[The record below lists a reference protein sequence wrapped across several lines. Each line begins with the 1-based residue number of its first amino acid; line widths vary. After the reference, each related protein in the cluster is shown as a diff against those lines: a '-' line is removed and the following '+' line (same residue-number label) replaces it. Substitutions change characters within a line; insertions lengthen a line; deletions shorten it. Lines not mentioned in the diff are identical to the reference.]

1 MKAIICKKFAPVSEL
16 VWEEVADP
24 IAGPGEIVVDVKAA
38 GLNYPDNLIVQ
49 GLYQFQP
56 ERPFSPGHE
65 GSGVVS
71 SVGPDVKMHSVG
83 DSVAFFKGFG
93 AFAEKIVV
101 SERMAFPIP
110 KSFPHKI
117 AAGVFMVYGTSYHG
131 LVQRAKINKQDE
143 VLVLGAAGGV
153 GLAAVDIAKSFGA
166 RVVAA
171 VSTKEKA
178 EVCKGYGADDV
189 VIYGEEKLDKE
200 GQKALT
206 KELKSK
212 SVRGGFSIIYD
223 PIGDCFAEPALRSI
237 SWGGTYLV
245 VGFAAGKIPLFPTN
259 LMLLKGC
266 AVSGVFIGRFQQEE
280 PQQNAQNLKE
290 IGELLGSGKLTPCPS
305 RLTQLNELLNAELL
319 ARWFLLTTSQNKA
332 VLGKATLV
340 SRTV

>member
-1 MKAIICKKFAPVSEL
+1 MKAVICKKFAPVSEL

-24 IAGPGEIVVDVKAA
+24 VAGPGEIIIDVKAA

-71 SVGPDVKMHSVG
+71 SVGADVKMHNVG

-110 KSFPHKI
+110 ESFSHKI

-131 LVQRAKINKQDE
+131 LVQRAKINKDDE

-178 EVCKGYGADDV
+178 EVCKNYGVDDV
-189 VIYGEEKLDKE
+189 VIYGKEELDKE
-200 GQKALT
+200 GQKAFT

-212 SVRGGFSIIYD
+212 SARGGFSIIYD

-237 SWGGTYLV
+237 GWGGTYLV
-245 VGFAAGKIPLFPTN
+245 VGFAAGKIPTFPTN

-280 PQQNAQNLKE
+280 PKQNAQNLKE
-290 IGELLGSGKLTPCPS
+290 IGELLGSGKLTPFISETIPMPES
-305 RLTQLNELLNAELL
+305 VDAIERIAK
-319 ARWFLLTTSQNKA
+319 RG
-332 VLGKATLV
+332 VVGKV
-340 SRTV
+340 VFVNN

>member
-1 MKAIICKKFAPVSEL
+1 MKAIICKKFAPVSDL

-24 IAGPGEIVVDVKAA
+24 VAGPGEVVVDIKAA

-49 GLYQFQP
+49 GLYQFRP

-65 GSGVVS
+65 GAGVVS
-71 SVGPDVKMHSVG
+71 SVGEGVDMHSVG

-93 AFAEKIVV
+93 AFAEKIVLPAQ
-101 SERMAFPIP
+101 MAFPIP
-110 KSFPHKI
+110 ESFPFHV
-117 AAGVFMVYGTSYHG
+117 AAGVFMVYGTSYHA
-131 LVQRAKINKQDE
+131 LVQRAGINKDDE

-178 EVCKGYGADDV
+178 EVCAGYGVDDV
-189 VIYGEEKLDKE
+189 VVYGEEKLNKE

-237 SWGGTYLV
+237 GWGGTYLV
-245 VGFAAGKIPLFPTN
+245 VGFAAGKIPSFPAN

-280 PQQNAQNLKE
+280 PEQNSQNLIE
-290 IGELLGSGKLTPCPS
+290 IGELLGGGKLTPFISETVPMS
-305 RLTQLNELLNAELL
+305 DSVAAIQKIAKRG
-319 ARWFLLTTSQNKA
+319 
-332 VLGKATLV
+332 VVGKV
-340 SRTV
+340 VFVNS

>member
-24 IAGPGEIVVDVKAA
+24 VAGPGEIVVDVKAA

-71 SVGPDVKMHSVG
+71 SVGVDVKMHSVG

-101 SERMAFPIP
+101 SERAAFPIP

-131 LVQRAKINKQDE
+131 LVQRAKVNKEDE

-171 VSTKEKA
+171 VSTEEKA
-178 EVCKGYGADDV
+178 AVCKSYGVDDV

-237 SWGGTYLV
+237 GWGGTYLV
-245 VGFAAGKIPLFPTN
+245 VGFAAGKIPSFPTN

-290 IGELLGSGKLTPCPS
+290 IGELLGSDKLTPLISETIPMS
-305 RLTQLNELLNAELL
+305 ESIEAIERIAK
-319 ARWFLLTTSQNKA
+319 RG
-332 VLGKATLV
+332 VVGKV
-340 SRTV
+340 VFIND

>member
-24 IAGPGEIVVDVKAA
+24 VAGPGEIVIDVKAA

-71 SVGPDVKMHSVG
+71 SVGPDVKMHSAG

-131 LVQRAKINKQDE
+131 LVQRAKINKEDE

-178 EVCKGYGADDV
+178 EVCKGYGVDDV
-189 VIYGEEKLDKE
+189 VIYGKEKLDKG

-212 SVRGGFSIIYD
+212 SVRGGFSIVYD

-237 SWGGTYLV
+237 GWGGTYLV

-290 IGELLGSGKLTPCPS
+290 ISELLGSGKLTPLISETIPMS
-305 RLTQLNELLNAELL
+305 ESVDAIERIAK
-319 ARWFLLTTSQNKA
+319 RG
-332 VLGKATLV
+332 VVGKV
-340 SRTV
+340 VFVND

>member
-1 MKAIICKKFAPVSEL
+1 MKAIICKKFAPISEL

-24 IAGPGEIVVDVKAA
+24 VAGPGEIVVDVKAA
-38 GLNYPDNLIVQ
+38 GLNYPDSLIVQ

-71 SVGPDVKMHSVG
+71 SVGVDVKMHSVG

-101 SERMAFPIP
+101 SERAAFPIP

-131 LVQRAKINKQDE
+131 LVQRAKVNKEDE

-171 VSTKEKA
+171 VSTEEKA
-178 EVCKGYGADDV
+178 AVCKSYGVDDV

-237 SWGGTYLV
+237 GWGGTYLV
-245 VGFAAGKIPLFPTN
+245 VGFAAGKIPSFPTN

-290 IGELLGSGKLTPCPS
+290 IGELLGSDKLTPLISETIPMS
-305 RLTQLNELLNAELL
+305 ESIEAIERIAK
-319 ARWFLLTTSQNKA
+319 RG
-332 VLGKATLV
+332 VVGKV
-340 SRTV
+340 VFIND

>member
-24 IAGPGEIVVDVKAA
+24 VAGPGEIVVNVKAA

-71 SVGPDVKMHSVG
+71 SVGPGVKMHSAG

-131 LVQRAKINKQDE
+131 LVQRAKINKEDE

-178 EVCKGYGADDV
+178 EVCKGYGVDDV
-189 VIYGEEKLDKE
+189 VIYGEVRLDKQ
-200 GQKALT
+200 GQKVLT

-212 SVRGGFSIIYD
+212 SVRGGFSIVYD

-237 SWGGTYLV
+237 GWGGTYLV
-245 VGFAAGKIPLFPTN
+245 VGFAAGNIPSFPTN

-290 IGELLGSGKLTPCPS
+290 IGELLGSGKLTPFISETIPMS
-305 RLTQLNELLNAELL
+305 DSVGAIERIAK
-319 ARWFLLTTSQNKA
+319 RG
-332 VLGKATLV
+332 VVGKV
-340 SRTV
+340 VFIND

>member
-1 MKAIICKKFAPVSEL
+1 MKAVICKKFAPVSEL

-24 IAGPGEIVVDVKAA
+24 VVGPGEIVIDVKAA

-71 SVGPDVKMHSVG
+71 SVGPGVKMHSAG

-110 KSFPHKI
+110 KSFPHEI

-131 LVQRAKINKQDE
+131 LVQRAKINKEDE

-200 GQKALT
+200 GQKSLT

-212 SVRGGFSIIYD
+212 SVRGGFSVIYD
-223 PIGDCFAEPALRSI
+223 PIGDCFAEPALRSVG
-237 SWGGTYLV
+237 WGGTYLV
-245 VGFAAGKIPLFPTN
+245 VGFAAGKIPSFPIN

-290 IGELLGSGKLTPCPS
+290 ISELLDSGKLTPFISEAIPMS
-305 RLTQLNELLNAELL
+305 DSVEAIERIAK
-319 ARWFLLTTSQNKA
+319 RG
-332 VLGKATLV
+332 VVGKV
-340 SRTV
+340 VFVND

>member
-1 MKAIICKKFAPVSEL
+1 MKAIVCKKFAPVSEL

-24 IAGPGEIVVDVKAA
+24 VAGPGEIVIDVKAA

-71 SVGPDVKMHSVG
+71 SVGADVKMHNVG

-131 LVQRAKINKQDE
+131 LVQRAKINKDDE

-178 EVCKGYGADDV
+178 EVCKNYGVDDV
-189 VIYGEEKLDKE
+189 VIYGKEKLDK
-200 GQKALT
+200 GMQKALT

-212 SVRGGFSIIYD
+212 STRGGFSIIYD

-237 SWGGTYLV
+237 GWGGTYLV
-245 VGFAAGKIPLFPTN
+245 VGFAAGKIPAFPTN

-280 PQQNAQNLKE
+280 PKQNAQNLKE
-290 IGELLGSGKLTPCPS
+290 IGELLGSGKLTPLIS
-305 RLTQLNELLNAELL
+305 ETIHMSESVDAIERI
-319 ARWFLLTTSQNKA
+319 ARRG
-332 VLGKATLV
+332 VVGKV
-340 SRTV
+340 VFVNN

>member
-24 IAGPGEIVVDVKAA
+24 VAGPGEIVIDIKAA

-71 SVGPDVKMHSVG
+71 SVGADVKIHSVG

-110 KSFPHKI
+110 KNFPHKI

-131 LVQRAKINKQDE
+131 LVQRAKINKEDE

-178 EVCKGYGADDV
+178 DVCRSYGVDDV
-189 VIYGEEKLDKE
+189 VIYNKEKLDKE

-237 SWGGTYLV
+237 GWGGTYLV
-245 VGFAAGKIPLFPTN
+245 IGFAAGKIPSFPTN
-259 LMLLKGC
+259 LVLLKGC

-280 PQQNAQNLKE
+280 PQQSAQNLKE
-290 IGELLGSGKLTPCPS
+290 IGELLGSGKLTPFISETIPMS
-305 RLTQLNELLNAELL
+305 DSVDAIERI
-319 ARWFLLTTSQNKA
+319 ARRG
-332 VLGKATLV
+332 VVGKV
-340 SRTV
+340 VFIND

>member
-1 MKAIICKKFAPVSEL
+1 MKAIVCKKFAPVSEL

-24 IAGPGEIVVDVKAA
+24 IAGPGEIIIDIKAA

-71 SVGPDVKMHSVG
+71 SVGTGVKMHNVG

-101 SERMAFPIP
+101 SERMAFPVP
-110 KSFPHKI
+110 KNFPHKI

-131 LVQRAKINKQDE
+131 LVQRAKINKEDE

-178 EVCKGYGADDV
+178 EVCKNYGADDV
-189 VIYGEEKLDKE
+189 VIYGEEKLDKG

-237 SWGGTYLV
+237 GWGGTYLV
-245 VGFAAGKIPLFPTN
+245 VGFAAGKIPSFPTN

-266 AVSGVFIGRFQQEE
+266 AVSGVFIGRFQQED

-290 IGELLGSGKLTPCPS
+290 IGELLGSGKLAPFISETIPMS
-305 RLTQLNELLNAELL
+305 ESVGAIERIAN
-319 ARWFLLTTSQNKA
+319 RG
-332 VLGKATLV
+332 VVGKV
-340 SRTV
+340 VFVND

>member
-24 IAGPGEIVVDVKAA
+24 VAGPGEIVIDVKAA

-101 SERMAFPIP
+101 SERMAFSIP

-131 LVQRAKINKQDE
+131 LVQRAKINKEDE

-178 EVCKGYGADDV
+178 NVCRSYGVDDV
-189 VIYGEEKLDKE
+189 VIYGEDKLDKE

-237 SWGGTYLV
+237 GWGGTYLV
-245 VGFAAGKIPLFPTN
+245 VGFAAGKIPSFPTN

-290 IGELLGSGKLTPCPS
+290 ISELLGSGKLKPFISETIPMS
-305 RLTQLNELLNAELL
+305 DSVGAIERIAK
-319 ARWFLLTTSQNKA
+319 RG
-332 VLGKATLV
+332 VVGKV
-340 SRTV
+340 VFIND

>member
-1 MKAIICKKFAPVSEL
+1 MKAIICKRFAPVSEL
-16 VWEEVADP
+16 VWEEVVDP
-24 IAGPGEIVVDVKAA
+24 VAGPGEIVIDVKAA

-71 SVGPDVKMHSVG
+71 SIGPGVKMHSVG

-131 LVQRAKINKQDE
+131 LVQRAKINKEDE

-178 EVCKGYGADDV
+178 DVCRGYGVDDV
-189 VIYGEEKLDKE
+189 VVYGEEKLDNE

-212 SVRGGFSIIYD
+212 SIRGGFSIIYD

-237 SWGGTYLV
+237 GWGGTYLV

-290 IGELLGSGKLTPCPS
+290 IGELLGSGKLTPLISETIPMPDS
-305 RLTQLNELLNAELL
+305 VDAIERIAK
-319 ARWFLLTTSQNKA
+319 RG
-332 VLGKATLV
+332 VVGKV
-340 SRTV
+340 VFIND

>member
-24 IAGPGEIVVDVKAA
+24 VAGAGEIVVDVKAA

-71 SVGPDVKMHSVG
+71 SVGADVKMHSVG

-131 LVQRAKINKQDE
+131 LVQRAKINKEDE

-178 EVCKGYGADDV
+178 EVCKGYGVDDV

-237 SWGGTYLV
+237 GWGGTYLV

-290 IGELLGSGKLTPCPS
+290 IGELLGSGKLTPFISETIPMS
-305 RLTQLNELLNAELL
+305 ESVDAIERIAK
-319 ARWFLLTTSQNKA
+319 RG
-332 VLGKATLV
+332 VVGKV
-340 SRTV
+340 VFIND

>member
-16 VWEEVADP
+16 VWEEVDDP
-24 IAGPGEIVVDVKAA
+24 VAGPGEIVIDVKAA
-38 GLNYPDNLIVQ
+38 GLNYPDSLIVQ

-71 SVGPDVKMHSVG
+71 SVGVDVKMHSVG

-101 SERMAFPIP
+101 SERAAFPIP

-131 LVQRAKINKQDE
+131 LVQRAKVNKEDE

-171 VSTKEKA
+171 VSTEEKA
-178 EVCKGYGADDV
+178 AVCKSYGVDDV

-237 SWGGTYLV
+237 GWGGTYLV
-245 VGFAAGKIPLFPTN
+245 VGFAAGKIPSFPTN

-290 IGELLGSGKLTPCPS
+290 IGELLGSDKLTPLISETIPMS
-305 RLTQLNELLNAELL
+305 ESIEAIERIAK
-319 ARWFLLTTSQNKA
+319 RG
-332 VLGKATLV
+332 VVGKV
-340 SRTV
+340 VFIND

>member
-24 IAGPGEIVVDVKAA
+24 IAGPGEIVIDVKAA

-131 LVQRAKINKQDE
+131 LVQRAKINKEDE

-178 EVCKGYGADDV
+178 EVCKGYGVDDV
-189 VIYGEEKLDKE
+189 VIYGKEKVDKE
-200 GQKALT
+200 EQKALA

-212 SVRGGFSIIYD
+212 SVRGGFSVIYD

-237 SWGGTYLV
+237 GWGGTYLV
-245 VGFAAGKIPLFPTN
+245 VGFAAGKIPSFPTN

-290 IGELLGSGKLTPCPS
+290 IGELLGSGKLTPFISETIPMS
-305 RLTQLNELLNAELL
+305 ESVNAIERI
-319 ARWFLLTTSQNKA
+319 ANRG
-332 VLGKATLV
+332 VVGKV
-340 SRTV
+340 VFVNN

>member
-1 MKAIICKKFAPVSEL
+1 MKAIVCKKFAPVSEL

-24 IAGPGEIVVDVKAA
+24 VAGPGEIVVNVKAA

-71 SVGPDVKMHSVG
+71 SVGAGVKMHSVG

-101 SERMAFPIP
+101 SEKMAFPIP

-131 LVQRAKINKQDE
+131 LVQRAKINKEDE

-178 EVCKGYGADDV
+178 DVCKSYGVDDV
-189 VIYGEEKLDKE
+189 VIYGEDKLDKE

-212 SVRGGFSIIYD
+212 SVRGGFSIVYD

-237 SWGGTYLV
+237 GWGGTYLV
-245 VGFAAGKIPLFPTN
+245 VGFAAGKIPSFPTN

-280 PQQNAQNLKE
+280 PQQNVQNLKE
-290 IGELLGSGKLTPCPS
+290 IGELLGSGKLTPLISETIPMS
-305 RLTQLNELLNAELL
+305 DSVGAIERIAK
-319 ARWFLLTTSQNKA
+319 RG
-332 VLGKATLV
+332 VVGKV
-340 SRTV
+340 VFIND

>member
-1 MKAIICKKFAPVSEL
+1 MKAIVCKKFAPVSEL

-24 IAGPGEIVVDVKAA
+24 VAGPGEIVIDVKAA

-71 SVGPDVKMHSVG
+71 SVGADVKMHNVG

-131 LVQRAKINKQDE
+131 LVQRAKINKDDE

-178 EVCKGYGADDV
+178 EVCKNYGVDDV
-189 VIYGEEKLDKE
+189 VIYGKEKLDKE
-200 GQKALT
+200 MQKALT

-212 SVRGGFSIIYD
+212 STRGGFSIIYD

-237 SWGGTYLV
+237 GWGGTYLV
-245 VGFAAGKIPLFPTN
+245 VGFAAGKIPAFPTN

-280 PQQNAQNLKE
+280 PKQNAQNLKE
-290 IGELLGSGKLTPCPS
+290 IGELLGSGKLTPFISETIPMS
-305 RLTQLNELLNAELL
+305 ESIDAIERI
-319 ARWFLLTTSQNKA
+319 ARRG
-332 VLGKATLV
+332 VVGKV
-340 SRTV
+340 VFVNS

>member
-1 MKAIICKKFAPVSEL
+1 MKAIVCKKFAPVSEL

-24 IAGPGEIVVDVKAA
+24 VAGPGEIVIDVKAA

-71 SVGPDVKMHSVG
+71 SVGPDVKMHNVG

-131 LVQRAKINKQDE
+131 LVQRAKINKEDE

-178 EVCKGYGADDV
+178 DVCRNYGVDDV
-189 VIYGEEKLDKE
+189 VVYGEEKLDKE

-212 SVRGGFSIIYD
+212 SIRGGFSIIYD

-237 SWGGTYLV
+237 GWGGTYLV
-245 VGFAAGKIPLFPTN
+245 VGFAAGKIPSFPTN

-290 IGELLGSGKLTPCPS
+290 IGELLGSGKLTPLISETIPMS
-305 RLTQLNELLNAELL
+305 DSVDAIERIAK
-319 ARWFLLTTSQNKA
+319 RG
-332 VLGKATLV
+332 VVGKV
-340 SRTV
+340 VFVND

>member
-1 MKAIICKKFAPVSEL
+1 M
-16 VWEEVADP
+16 ADP
-24 IAGPGEIVVDVKAA
+24 VAGPGEVVVDIKAA

-65 GSGVVS
+65 GAGVVS
-71 SVGPDVKMHSVG
+71 SVGEGVDIHSAG

-93 AFAEKIVV
+93 AFAEKIVLPAQ
-101 SERMAFPIP
+101 MAFPIP
-110 KSFPHKI
+110 ESFPFRV
-117 AAGVFMVYGTSYHG
+117 AAGVFMVYGTSYHA
-131 LVQRAKINKQDE
+131 LVQRAGINKDDE

-178 EVCKGYGADDV
+178 EVCAGYGVDDV
-189 VIYGEEKLDKE
+189 VVYGEEKLNKE
-200 GQKALT
+200 GQKAFT

-237 SWGGTYLV
+237 GWGGTYLV
-245 VGFAAGKIPLFPTN
+245 VGFAAGKIPSFPAN

-280 PQQNAQNLKE
+280 PEQNSQNLKE
-290 IGELLGSGKLTPCPS
+290 IGELLGSGKLTPFISETIPMS
-305 RLTQLNELLNAELL
+305 DSVVAIQKIAKRG
-319 ARWFLLTTSQNKA
+319 
-332 VLGKATLV
+332 VVGKIV
-340 SRTV
+340 FVNS

>member
-1 MKAIICKKFAPVSEL
+1 MKAIICKKFAPVSDL

-24 IAGPGEIVVDVKAA
+24 VAGPGEIVVDIKAA

-65 GSGVVS
+65 GAGVVS
-71 SVGPDVKMHSVG
+71 SVGEGVDMHNVG

-93 AFAEKIVV
+93 AFAEKIVLPAQ
-101 SERMAFPIP
+101 MAFPIP
-110 KSFPHKI
+110 ESFPFHV
-117 AAGVFMVYGTSYHG
+117 AAGVFMVYGTSYHA
-131 LVQRAKINKQDE
+131 LVQRASINKHDE

-178 EVCKGYGADDV
+178 EVCAGYGVDDV
-189 VIYGEEKLDKE
+189 VVYGEEKLNKE
-200 GQKALT
+200 GQKAFT

-212 SVRGGFSIIYD
+212 SVHGGFSIIYD

-237 SWGGTYLV
+237 GWGGTYLV
-245 VGFAAGKIPLFPTN
+245 VGFAAGKIPSFPAN

-280 PQQNAQNLKE
+280 PEQNAQNLKE
-290 IGELLGSGKLTPCPS
+290 IGELLGGGKLTPFISETIPMS
-305 RLTQLNELLNAELL
+305 DSVAAIERIAK
-319 ARWFLLTTSQNKA
+319 RG
-332 VLGKATLV
+332 VVGKV
-340 SRTV
+340 VFVNS

>member
-1 MKAIICKKFAPVSEL
+1 MNAIICKKFAPVSEL

-24 IAGPGEIVVDVKAA
+24 VAGPGEIVIDIKAA

-101 SERMAFPIP
+101 SEKMAFPIP
-110 KSFPHKI
+110 KSFPHNI
-117 AAGVFMVYGTSYHG
+117 AGGVFMVYGTSYHA
-131 LVQRAKINKQDE
+131 LVQRAKINKEDE

-178 EVCKGYGADDV
+178 GVCKNYGVDDV
-189 VIYGEEKLDKE
+189 VIYGEKKLDKE

-212 SVRGGFSIIYD
+212 SVLGGFSVIYD

-237 SWGGTYLV
+237 GWGGTYLV
-245 VGFAAGKIPLFPTN
+245 VGFAAGKIPSFPTN

-280 PQQNAQNLKE
+280 PQQNVQNLRE
-290 IGELLGSGKLTPCPS
+290 IGELLRSGKLTPFISETIPMS
-305 RLTQLNELLNAELL
+305 ESVDAIERIAK
-319 ARWFLLTTSQNKA
+319 RG
-332 VLGKATLV
+332 VVGKIV
-340 SRTV
+340 FIND